1 MKIKRRITSAKNAV
15 SFLTLPAGR
24 ILRTLYKP
32 IRNSWYKVPVLQ
44 KGVVYVIWCIRLSF
58 IVIILG

>member
-32 IRNSWYKVPVLQ
+32 IRNSWYKALVLQ
-44 KGVVYVIWCIRLSF
+44 KGVVYVIWYIRLS
-58 IVIILG
+58 LLL